1 MKIAVNTR
9 LLIRNKL
16 EGIGWFTF
24 ESLKRICLQHPEHHF
39 YFIFDRSFDPDFI
52 FSGNITPIILS
63 PQARHPLLFH
73 IWFEYRMPPLLE
85 RIKPDIFLSPD
96 GYLSLKT
103 KVKSLAVIHDLNFEH
118 YPEDLPFWVRKYYHH
133 YFPRFAEKATRI
145 ATVSEFS
152 KQDIIAQ
159 YGIPADKIDV
169 VYDGSNE
176 LYVPLPEDEKV
187 AVRKNYSGGAPYFLF
202 IGSLHPRKNLI
213 NLFRAFDLFREHH
226 PSGTKLIIAGAR
238 QWWTRDIKNAFKR
251 MKFREDV
258 IFYGRMNIAELS
270 QLLGAALSLT
280 YVSYFEGFGIPII
293 EAFRCE
299 TPVIT
304 ASVTSMPEVAGDA
317 ALLVDPFNPEAIADA
332 MTQLFL
338 NESLRK
344 ELILRGKNRQ
354 NTFTWQRTADLLW
367 ESIEKTVKPTN

>member
-24 ESLKRICLQHPEHHF
+24 ESLKRITFQHPEHHF
-39 YFIFDRSFDPDFI
+39 YFIFDRAFDPEFI

-63 PQARHPLLFH
+63 PQARHPFLFH
-73 IWFEYRMPPLLE
+73 IWFEYSLPPVLD

-96 GYLSLKT
+96 GYLSLKS
-103 KVKSLAVIHDLNFEH
+103 KVRSLAVIHDLNFEH
-118 YPEDLPFWVRKYYHH
+118 YPEDLPYWVRKYYRH
-133 YFPRFAEKATRI
+133 YFPKFALKADRI

-159 YGIPADKIDV
+159 YGIQADKIDV

-176 LYVPLPEDEKV
+176 RYKPLREDEKIDI
-187 AVRKNYSGGAPYFLF
+187 RNKYSGGFPYFLF

-213 NLFRAFDLFREHH
+213 NLFRAFDLFRDQDS
-226 PSGTKLIIAGAR
+226 SGTKLIIAGAK
-238 QWWTRDIKNAFKR
+238 QWWTRDIKNAFAR
-251 MKFREDV
+251 MKFMKDV
-258 IFYGRMNIAELS
+258 IFYGHMNIGELS
-270 QLLGAALSLT
+270 GLLGAALAMT

-317 ALLVDPFNPEAIADA
+317 ALLVDPFNPEAIAEA
-332 MTQLFL
+332 MTQLSR

-344 ELILRGKNRQ
+344 RLIQRGINRK
-354 NTFTWQRTADLLW
+354 NTFSWDRTAGLLW
-367 ESIEKTVKPTN
+367 KSIEKTIQPTI

>member
-24 ESLKRICLQHPEHHF
+24 ESLKRITIQHPEHHF
-39 YFIFDRSFDPDFI
+39 YFIFDRAFDPEFI
-52 FSGNITPIILS
+52 FSGNITPIILT

-73 IWFEYRMPPLLE
+73 IWFEYSLPPVLARL
-85 RIKPDIFLSPD
+85 KPDIFLSPD
-96 GYLSLKT
+96 GYLSLKSN
-103 KVKSLAVIHDLNFEH
+103 VRSLAVIHDLNFEH
-118 YPEDLPFWVRKYYHH
+118 YPEDLPYWVRTYYRH
-133 YFPRFAEKATRI
+133 YFPRFALKAARI

-159 YGIPADKIDV
+159 YGVPADKIDV

-176 LYVPLPEDEKV
+176 LYRPLSEEEKLN
-187 AVRKNYSGGAPYFLF
+187 VRNKYSGGSPYFLF

-213 NLFRAFDLFREHH
+213 NLFSAFDLFREKD
-226 PSGTKLIIAGAR
+226 PSRTKLIIAGAK
-238 QWWTRDIKNAFKR
+238 QWWTKDIKNAFAR
-251 MKFREDV
+251 MKFREEV
-258 IFYGRMNIAELS
+258 IFYGHMNIGELCG
-270 QLLGAALSLT
+270 LLGGALAMT

-304 ASVTSMPEVAGDA
+304 ANVTSMPEVAGDA

-332 MTQLFL
+332 MSQISR
-338 NESLRK
+338 NESLRN
-344 ELILRGKNRQ
+344 ELILRGKNRKAR
-354 NTFTWQRTADLLW
+354 FTWERTASLLW
-367 ESIEKTVKPTN
+367 ESIEKTIYSVA